1 MTDAERIERVK
12 SFFDRDMPTSPTTEE
27 ASSYLAIAKGT
38 VLNRLYAFNKSRVEG
53 EELTVPE
60 RYEGEWCELAAR
72 YFSRKGGLG
81 ETMHI
86 ENGIHR
92 DWYSSDDR
100 DLLARIIPYAAVR

>member
-1 MTDAERIERVK
+1 MTDAERISRVQ
-12 SFFDRDMPTSPTTEE
+12 SFFDAGLLPDEE
-27 ASSYLAIAKGT
+27 ASAYLDIAKEV
-38 VLNRLYAFNKSRVEG
+38 VLNRLYSFASNYP
-53 EELTVPE
+53 EEAEVPS
-60 RYEGEWCELAAR
+60 RYEGVWCELAAR

-100 DLLARIIPYAAVR
+100 DLLARIIPFAVVR

>member
-1 MTDAERIERVK
+1 MTDAERIARVQ
-12 SFFDRDMPTSPTTEE
+12 SFFDAGTLSDAE
-27 ASSYLAIAKGT
+27 AEAYLAIAQDT
-38 VLNRLYAFNKSRVEG
+38 LLNTLYPFSSHYPEDA
-53 EELTVPE
+53 TVPT
-60 RYEGEWCELAAR
+60 RYDGIWCELAAR

-100 DLLARIIPYAAVR
+100 DLLSRVIPFAVVR

>member
-1 MTDAERIERVK
+1 MTDAERIARVQ
-12 SFFDRDMPTSPTTEE
+12 SFFDAGTLSDAE
-27 ASSYLAIAKGT
+27 AEAYLAIAKDT
-38 VLNRLYAFNKSRVEG
+38 VLNTLYPFASHY
-53 EELTVPE
+53 PE
-60 RYEGEWCELAAR
+60 DATIPARYDGIWCELAAR

-100 DLLARIIPYAAVR
+100 DLLSRVIPFAVVR